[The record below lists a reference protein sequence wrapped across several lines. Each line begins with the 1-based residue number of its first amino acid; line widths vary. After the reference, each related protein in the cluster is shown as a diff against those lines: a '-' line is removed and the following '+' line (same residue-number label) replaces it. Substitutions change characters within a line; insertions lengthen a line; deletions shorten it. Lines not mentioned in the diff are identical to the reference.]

1 MIKVENINKSFGLN
15 HVLKNISFEIYKS
28 EIVAVQGR
36 SGAGKTTLLKIVGL
50 IDEPDSGTILF
61 DDFILNKLNESEK
74 SEFRNQKVGFVFQ
87 FHNLLQE
94 FNCLENIYLPYLI
107 GNYNFSKAKLR
118 AEKIMHDL
126 NISNLKNKMPS
137 EVSGGE
143 QQRVAIARSL
153 INSPRLVLADEPTG
167 NLDSKNSVDMFNL
180 FKMIS
185 EKYKTTFMIITHDD
199 ELASKCDRTIKIH
212 DGYITN

>member
-1 MIKVENINKSFGLN
+1 MIKVKNINKTFGLN
-15 HVLKNISFEIYKS
+15 HVLKNISFEIHES
-28 EIVAVQGR
+28 EIVAIQGR

-50 IDEPDSGTILF
+50 VDKPDTGNIIF
-61 DDFILNKLNESEK
+61 DNVTLDNLNESKK

-87 FHNLLQE
+87 FHNLLPE
-94 FNCLENIYLPYLI
+94 FNCLENICLPYLI

-118 AEKIMHDL
+118 AEKVMHDL
-126 NISNLKNKMPS
+126 NIDNLKNKMPN

-153 INSPRLVLADEPTG
+153 INSPKLVLADEPTG
-167 NLDSKNSVDMFNL
+167 NLDSKNSVEMFNL

-185 EKYKTTFMIITHDD
+185 QKYNTTFMIITHDN
-199 ELASKCDRTIKIH
+199 ELASKCDRSIKIH
-212 DGYITN
+212 DGYIIN

>member
-1 MIKVENINKSFGLN
+1 MIKVENLNKNYGLN
-15 HVLKNISFEIYKS
+15 HVLKNISFEISKS
-28 EIVAVQGR
+28 EIVAIQGR
-36 SGAGKTTLLKIVGL
+36 SGAGKTTLLKIIGL

-126 NISNLKNKMPS
+126 NIYNLKSKMPS

-153 INSPRLVLADEPTG
+153 INSPKLVLADEPTG
-167 NLDSKNSVDMFNL
+167 NLDSKNSIDMFNL

-185 EKYKTTFMIITHDD
+185 EKYNTTFMITTHDN

-212 DGYITN
+212 DGCITN

>member
-126 NISNLKNKMPS
+126 NINNLKNKMPN

-153 INSPRLVLADEPTG
+153 INSPKLILADEPTG